1 MVDFT
6 ELADAAAL
14 RCAAENVRD
23 PERSAE
29 ALRGLDRLEARVA
42 ELEAALADERAVRK
56 ARLAALEWLLSKR
69 LHVMQTGI
77 DVLGDR
83 QEADEFY
90 SHLSAAVGAQVGPR
104 EGEQ

>member
-42 ELEAALADERAVRK
+42 ELEAALEYLRMSGVSLASGGRVHKPVRDGNQPQS
-56 ARLAALEWLLSKR
+56 AE
-69 LHVMQTGI
+69 V
-77 DVLGDR
+77 
-83 QEADEFY
+83 FY
-90 SHLSAAVGAQVGPR
+90 SCLFAAVGAQVGQR
-104 EGEQ
+104 ENNQPA